1 VRTFSGAPEELWR
14 IDQLTDGTYR
24 VMPKA
29 IPGSKDALA
38 LSAVGSS
45 MPTLAKF
52 DPTSD
57 RQRWRIR
64 VP

>member
-1 VRTFSGAPEELWR
+1 
-14 IDQLTDGTYR
+14 
-24 VMPKA
+24 MPKSV
-29 IPGSKDALA
+29 PNTTDPLA

-57 RQRWRIR
+57 RQRWLFKT
-64 VP
+64 P